1 MGLLNLYIPHRWTT
15 RTPAAARTHRRPPLG
30 PRLPARTRVR
40 AGSRGKAGAGAG
52 TAGAGTAE
60 IADVAD
66 IATLQIADIKDAT
79 TDAAAEV
86 FVDLGYTSGT
96 HASDLVPLWCGAAG
110 PSSPEATA
118 AVASLRSSGLVLPGG
133 AVQVEFS
140 CGP

>member
-30 PRLPARTRVR
+30 PRLPART
-40 AGSRGKAGAGAG
+40 RGKAGAGAG

-140 CGP
+140 CDP